1 MLSGTASP
9 ALDVLVARLREALA
23 DELSPLE
30 SAKAAA
36 KCLRDMPTP
45 DAILTAE
52 QRSGSD
58 EDYVQHV
65 LHVNDAPLFSV
76 VGLVWR
82 SGQQTRIHSH
92 VCWGAV
98 GVMQGAE
105 EETTFRLCSEPD
117 ADQTGEHLHKAVFN
131 RYTRGAVTAF
141 APPTDIHQVRN
152 GSDEATISIHVYG
165 ADLRVTG
172 TSILR
177 VFPPESIVA

>member
-1 MLSGTASP
+1 MLAETSSP
-9 ALDVLVARLREALA
+9 ALDALVARLRETLTGKLA
-23 DELSPLE
+23 SLE
-30 SAKAAA
+30 AAQAAA
-36 KCLRDMPTP
+36 ECLRDMPAP
-45 DAILTAE
+45 DEILTAE
-52 QRSGSD
+52 QQLGAE
-58 EDYVQHV
+58 EDYVQYV
-65 LHVNDAPLFSV
+65 LHVNEAPLFSV

-105 EETTFRLCSEPD
+105 EETTFRLCPEAC
-117 ADQTGEHLHKAVFN
+117 ADESGEHLHKAVFN
-131 RYTRGAVTAF
+131 RYTPGAVTAF

-152 GSDEATISIHVYG
+152 GSDRPTISIHVYG

-177 VFPPESIVA
+177 TYSPESVRG